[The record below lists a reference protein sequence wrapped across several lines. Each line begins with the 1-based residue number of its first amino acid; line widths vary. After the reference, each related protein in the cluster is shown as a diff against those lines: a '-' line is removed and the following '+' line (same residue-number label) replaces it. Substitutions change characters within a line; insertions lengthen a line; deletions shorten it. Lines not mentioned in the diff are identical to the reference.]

1 MLAESFR
8 LDTARLLPGALR
20 RKPALLIAVLILAG
34 CGGSSEPKAH
44 YQPVVGAG
52 FSFAAPA
59 GWRIDHA
66 VGRTSASSD
75 SQLVQVAT
83 FPLVHP
89 YTDSLFGAVEHE
101 LALRM
106 KAVAQQTG
114 GVLEGTRVVSAG
126 GIRSHVYD
134 MKVGDHVDAY
144 TFVLRGDREY
154 QLLCRRRSSASD
166 AFCKHLITSF
176 AAA

>member
-1 MLAESFR
+1 M
-8 LDTARLLPGALR
+8 
-20 RKPALLIAVLILAG
+20 LILAG

-52 FSFAAPA
+52 FSFEAPA
-59 GWRIDHA
+59 GWRIDHV

-89 YTDSLFGAVEHE
+89 YTDALFDAVANE

-106 KAVAQQTG
+106 KTLAKETG
-114 GVLEGTRVVSAG
+114 GVLEGTKIVKAG

-134 MKVGDHVDAY
+134 MKVGDHVDEY
-144 TFVLRGDREY
+144 TFVLRGKREY
-154 QLLCRRRSSASD
+154 QLLCRRRSSKSD
-166 AFCKHLITSF
+166 AFCARLITSF
-176 AAA
+176 QPA

>member
-1 MLAESFR
+1 V
-8 LDTARLLPGALR
+8 
-20 RKPALLIAVLILAG
+20 AVLILAG

-52 FSFAAPA
+52 FSFEAPA
-59 GWRIDHA
+59 GWRIGHA
-66 VGRTSASSD
+66 VRRTSASSD

-89 YTDSLFGAVEHE
+89 YTSALFDAVANE

-106 KAVAQQTG
+106 KTLAKETG
-114 GVLEGTRVVSAG
+114 GVLEGTKIVNAG

-134 MKVGDHVDAY
+134 MKVGDHVDEY
-144 TFVLRGDREY
+144 TFVLRGKREY
-154 QLLCRRRSSASD
+154 QLLCRRRASKSD
-166 AFCKHLITSF
+166 AFCAHLITSF
-176 AAA
+176 QPA

>member
-1 MLAESFR
+1 
-8 LDTARLLPGALR
+8 
-20 RKPALLIAVLILAG
+20 VLILAG
-34 CGGSSEPKAH
+34 CGGSGEPKAH
-44 YQPVVGAG
+44 YQPVTGRG
-52 FSFAAPA
+52 FSFEAPA
-59 GWRIDHA
+59 GWRIDRA

-89 YTDSLFGAVEHE
+89 YKASLFDAVERE

-106 KAVAQQTG
+106 KALAKETG
-114 GVLEGTRVVSAG
+114 GVLEGTRVVSAD

-134 MKVGDHVDAY
+134 VKVGDHIDAY

-154 QLLCRRRSSASD
+154 QLLCRRRSSAGD